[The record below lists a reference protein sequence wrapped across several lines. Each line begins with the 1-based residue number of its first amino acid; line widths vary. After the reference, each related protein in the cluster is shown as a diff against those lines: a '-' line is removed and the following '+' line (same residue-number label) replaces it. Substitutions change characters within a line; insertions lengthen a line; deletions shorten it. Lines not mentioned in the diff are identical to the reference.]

1 MMNRRLYF
9 LLPDKAH
16 ALSVVDELAH
26 EGIGTENMFALGN
39 QGKQL
44 DGLPSASL
52 RQYNDAAGHLES
64 FLWNANLLSFV
75 VALGIF
81 IVLLVTAGWNL
92 WLLAPAAIMLANFLA
107 GLRFVQLPNTHLNE
121 FRDAMSHGEILLMVD
136 VPEQRVADI
145 ENQVHH
151 HHPEATVGG
160 VGWGTPAFGL

>member
-1 MMNRRLYF
+1 MNRRLYF

-26 EGIGTENMFALGN
+26 ERISIENMHALGS
-39 QGKQL
+39 QGTQL
-44 DGLPSASL
+44 DDLPSASL
-52 RQYNDAAGHLES
+52 RQYNDTASHLES

-81 IVLLVTAGWNL
+81 IVLLVTTGWNL
-92 WLLAPAAIMLANFLA
+92 WLLVPAAIMMANFLT
-107 GLRFVQLPNTHLNE
+107 GLRFARLPNTHLDE
-121 FRDAMSHGEILLMVD
+121 FRDAMAHGEVLLMVD

-145 ENQVHH
+145 ENQIHH

>member
-1 MMNRRLYF
+1 MKRRLYF

-16 ALSVVDELAH
+16 ALSVVDELTR
-26 EGIGTENMFALGN
+26 ERIGIENMHALGS
-39 QGKQL
+39 QGTQL
-44 DGLPSASL
+44 EGLPSTSL
-52 RQYNDAAGHLES
+52 RQYNDTASHLEN

-81 IVLLVTAGWNL
+81 IILLITTGWSL
-92 WLLAPAAIMLANFLA
+92 WLLVPAAIMMANFLA
-107 GLRFVQLPNTHLNE
+107 GLRFTRLPNTHLDE
-121 FRDAMSHGEILLMVD
+121 FRDALAHGEILLMVD

-145 ENQVHH
+145 ENQVHQ